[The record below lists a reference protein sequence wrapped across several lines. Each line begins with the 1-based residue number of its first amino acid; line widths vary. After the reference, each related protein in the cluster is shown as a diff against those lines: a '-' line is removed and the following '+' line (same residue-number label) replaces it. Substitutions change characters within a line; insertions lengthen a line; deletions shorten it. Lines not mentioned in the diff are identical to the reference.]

1 MDIKDIYVE
10 LIHDKNQKKLSK
22 FEKELNEKI
31 KITESLEDKEEL
43 YFLLLVTKIEKSYL
57 ETVNIKHILLI
68 YLSIL
73 DKIEESKK
81 FKEKRFGIMNK
92 KTNHVLV
99 VFYNTMISRLHYLE
113 NLYSKNYSSDNNK
126 SIRRRKYD
134 YKKELHYHNN
144 EK

>member
-113 NLYSKNYSSDNNK
+113 NLYSKNYSSDHNK